1 MALEYKDA
9 GTVGSKRGAKDG
21 AQHKKVDLR
30 DLHIRNAGGQSTV
43 QKTSES
49 SADHPTA
56 T

>member
-30 DLHIRNAGGQSTV
+30 DLHIRTKQAHGV
-43 QKTSES
+43 
-49 SADHPTA
+49 AA
-56 T
+56 